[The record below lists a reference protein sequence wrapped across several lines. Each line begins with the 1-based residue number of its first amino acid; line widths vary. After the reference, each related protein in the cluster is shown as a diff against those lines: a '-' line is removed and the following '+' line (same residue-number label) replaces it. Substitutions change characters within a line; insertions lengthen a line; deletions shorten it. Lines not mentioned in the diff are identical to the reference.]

1 MASVDFI
8 LFWEQVEPR
17 TDSSTY
23 FKAEGKYKPTC
34 SASDEVPT
42 DFIQASFTRREIPKS
57 DKELVDEL
65 LDFSQTDNYIE
76 T

>member
-1 MASVDFI
+1 MDFI

-42 DFIQASFTRREIPKS
+42 DFIQAR
-57 DKELVDEL
+57 VL
-65 LDFSQTDNYIE
+65 LEEKFQNLTKN
-76 T
+76 